1 MTDKPEVNS
10 DMTSEEIYLK
20 DLQTKPFGT
29 RFMGYLGLSGPGW
42 LQGAITLGGGSLSGS
57 LYLGVLAGFGLMWLQ
72 PLAMVMGIIM
82 LSAIGYVSLSTG
94 ERPFDAINKHINP
107 VLGWGWAIATMMAN
121 LVWCMPQFAL
131 GTAAIQQ
138 NLMPGTFGTEGTM
151 TDFTSKLII
160 VSVILV
166 LSTVIIWSYDAGGKG
181 IKIFEGLLKGLVG
194 LVVLCFFGVVVKMTF
209 SGDGLAWGSILA
221 GFIPDLSLMSKP
233 SPKFQEALAATGTY
247 SEFWSSMIVAD
258 QQKVMITAAA
268 TAVGIN
274 MTFLLPYSMLKKGWN
289 KVHRELAIYDLAQG
303 LFIPFLI
310 ATSCVVIAS
319 ATQFHATPAV
329 GFLGE
334 KDNSGELIAPAGNLV
349 GGYTKLIDKR
359 LKEEMQDDFKP
370 LADAEKELKKARKT
384 FKKQPLKE
392 GETVETLVKA
402 ELGKD
407 YAVFIEREEKL
418 KVVREAVPETD
429 KRMAAMLV
437 KRDAFNLA
445 SSLKELTGPT
455 FSQYVFGI
463 GVLGMAV
470 STIIILM
477 LINGFV
483 VCEIFNLPHNGTYHR
498 MGCLVAGL
506 SGAMGPFLW
515 KGDAKLWLAIPTSM
529 FAFVLLPIAYFTFL
543 FMMNSKSLLGE
554 NRPKGMQR
562 VIWNVLMG
570 TAASLA
576 GIGSLWSIKSSPYAT
591 EGFIALGAFVALA
604 TIVGVMKKPVSTN
617 DSNE

>member
-1 MTDKPEVNS
+1 MNENSNAQPEIS
-10 DMTSEEIYLK
+10 SEEAYLQQ
-20 DLQTKPFGT
+20 LQTKPFFSRLG
-29 RFMGYLGLSGPGW
+29 GYIGLTGPGW

-72 PLAMVMGIIM
+72 PLAMIMGIIM

-138 NLMPGTFGTEGTM
+138 NLFPATFGPEGTLG
-151 TDFTSKLII
+151 DFASKLII
-160 VSVILV
+160 VVVLLILA
-166 LSTVIIWSYDAGGKG
+166 TIIIWSYDAGGRG
-181 IKIFEGLLKGLVG
+181 IKIFEGLLKILVG
-194 LVVLCFFGVVVKMTF
+194 IVVLCFFGVVIKMSI
-209 SGDGLAWGSILA
+209 SGDGLAWEEILG

-233 SPKFQEALAATGTY
+233 SPKFNEALAATGAF
-247 SEFWSSMIVAD
+247 SEFWSNKIVSD

-274 MTFLLPYSMLKKGWN
+274 MTFLLPYSMLRKGWN
-289 KVHRELAIYDLAQG
+289 KTYRELAIIDLAIG
-303 LFIPFLI
+303 LFIPFML

-319 ATQFHATPAV
+319 ATQFHAVPAT

-334 KDNSGELIAPAGNLV
+334 KDENGKLIAPAKNLV
-349 GGYTKLIDKR
+349 GGYTKLINNR
-359 LKEEMQDDFKP
+359 L
-370 LADAEKELKKARKT
+370 
-384 FKKQPLKE
+384 
-392 GETVETLVKA
+392 KA
-402 ELGKD
+402 ELKDD
-407 YAVFIEREEKL
+407 YANLEKDEAKL
-418 KVVREAVPETD
+418 KAAQQAIPEAD

-445 SSLKELTGPT
+445 NSLKELTGPT
-455 FSQYVFGI
+455 VSQYVFGI

-483 VCEIFNLPHNGTYHR
+483 VCEIFNLPHGGMYHR
-498 MGCLVAGL
+498 MGCLMAGL

-515 KGDAKLWLAIPTSM
+515 KGDAKLWLAVPTSM
-529 FAFVLLPIAYFTFL
+529 FAFVLLPIAYFAFL

-562 VIWNVLMG
+562 VIWNILMG

-576 GIGSLWSIKSSPYAT
+576 AFGSLWSIKSSPYAT
-591 EGFIALGAFVALA
+591 EGFLALGIFILLA
-604 TIVGVMKKPVSTN
+604 VIVGLLKKPVQSMDELTK
-617 DSNE
+617 

>member
-1 MTDKPEVNS
+1 MNESIDTP
-10 DMTSEEIYLK
+10 SEISSEQAYLQQ
-20 DLQTKPFGT
+20 LQSKPFFS
-29 RFMGYLGLSGPGW
+29 RLMAYIGLTGPGW
-42 LQGAITLGGGSLSGS
+42 LQGAITLGSGSLSGS

-72 PLAMVMGIIM
+72 PLAMIMGVIM

-138 NLMPGTFGTEGTM
+138 NLFPDTFGVDGTLGDQ
-151 TDFTSKLII
+151 TGKLII
-160 VSVILV
+160 VAVLLV
-166 LSTVIIWSYDAGGKG
+166 LATIVIWSYDAGGRG
-181 IKIFEGLLKGLVG
+181 IRLFEGLLKLLVG
-194 LVVLCFFGVVVKMTF
+194 IVVVCFFGVVIKMSL
-209 SGDGLAWGSILA
+209 SGKGLAWGEILG

-233 SPKFQEALAATGTY
+233 SPKFDEALAATGPFA
-247 SEFWSSMIVAD
+247 EFWSNMIVAD

-289 KVHRELAIYDLAQG
+289 KNYRELAIVDLAIG
-303 LFIPFLI
+303 LFIPFML

-319 ATQFHATPAV
+319 ATQFHAVPAA

-334 KDNSGELIAPAGNLV
+334 KDESGKPIAPAKNLI
-349 GGYTKLIDKR
+349 GGYTKLINKR
-359 LKEEMQDDFKP
+359 LKAELKDDF
-370 LADAEKELKKARKT
+370 
-384 FKKQPLKE
+384 
-392 GETVETLVKA
+392 A
-402 ELGKD
+402 ELEKD
-407 YAVFIEREEKL
+407 EAKL
-418 KVVREAVPETD
+418 KAAQQAVPKAD

-437 KRDAFNLA
+437 RRDAFNLA
-445 SSLKELTGPT
+445 NSLKELTGPT
-455 FSQYVFGI
+455 VSQYVFGV
-463 GVLGMAV
+463 GVLGMAL

-483 VCEIFNLPHNGTYHR
+483 VCEIFRLPHGGMYHR
-498 MGCLVAGL
+498 AGCLMAGL

-515 KGDAKLWLAIPTSM
+515 SGDAKLWLAVPTSM
-529 FAFVLLPIAYFTFL
+529 FAFVLLPIAYFAFL

-554 NRPKGMQR
+554 NRPQGMQR

-570 TAASLA
+570 TATSLA
-576 GIGSLWSIKSSPYAT
+576 AFGSLWSIKSSPYAT
-591 EGFIALGAFVALA
+591 EGFLALGIFILLALIVALL
-604 TIVGVMKKPVSTN
+604 KKPVQ
-617 DSNE
+617 DEGR

>member
-1 MTDKPEVNS
+1 MNENSNIQPEIS
-10 DMTSEEIYLK
+10 SEEAYLLE
-20 DLQTKPFGT
+20 LQTKPFFSRLG
-29 RFMGYLGLSGPGW
+29 GYIGLTGPGW

-72 PLAMVMGIIM
+72 PLAMIMGIIM

-138 NLMPGTFGTEGTM
+138 NLFPATFGPEGTLG
-151 TDFTSKLII
+151 DFTSKLII
-160 VSVILV
+160 VVVLLV
-166 LSTVIIWSYDAGGKG
+166 LATIIIWSYDAGGRG
-181 IKIFEGLLKGLVG
+181 IKIFEGLLKILVG
-194 LVVLCFFGVVVKMTF
+194 IVVLCFFGVVIKMSI
-209 SGDGLAWGSILA
+209 SGNGLAWGEILG

-233 SPKFQEALAATGTY
+233 SPKFNEALAATGAF
-247 SEFWSSMIVAD
+247 SEFWSNMIVSD

-274 MTFLLPYSMLKKGWN
+274 MTFLLPYSMLRKGWN
-289 KVHRELAIYDLAQG
+289 RVHRELAIVDLAIG
-303 LFIPFLI
+303 LFIPFML

-319 ATQFHATPAV
+319 ATQFHATPAS

-334 KDNSGELIAPAGNLV
+334 KDENGKLIAPAKNLV

-359 LKEEMQDDFKP
+359 LEKEMQDDF
-370 LADAEKELKKARKT
+370 AELKAD
-384 FKKQPLKE
+384 E
-392 GETVETLVKA
+392 
-402 ELGKD
+402 D
-407 YAVFIEREEKL
+407 KL
-418 KVVREAVPETD
+418 KVARDSVPKAD

-455 FSQYVFGI
+455 VSQYVFGI

-483 VCEIFNLPHNGTYHR
+483 VCEIFNLPHGGMYHR
-498 MGCLVAGL
+498 MGCLMAGL

-515 KGDAKLWLAIPTSM
+515 KGDAKLWLAVPTSM

-576 GIGSLWSIKSSPYAT
+576 AFGCLWSIKSSPYST
-591 EGFIALGAFVALA
+591 EGFLALGIFILLA
-604 TIVGVMKKPVSTN
+604 IIVGLLKKPVQSMDELTK
-617 DSNE
+617 